1 MSLDSL
7 ITLGYWNAL
16 AKSHLPE
23 LVMVLTAAVVTL
35 LDRYVRKHLSKLTS
49 SRGVVSRF
57 LIFLLVC
64 SVGYAC
70 LTLGTAWVLRSGL
83 TMYGGAYMSVVAA
96 SVLVVVAVE
105 ALRQRQV

>member
-1 MSLDSL
+1 
-7 ITLGYWNAL
+7 
-16 AKSHLPE
+16 
-23 LVMVLTAAVVTL
+23 MVLTAAVVTL

-49 SRGVVSRF
+49 SKGVISRF

-70 LTLGTAWVLRSGL
+70 LTLGTAWLLRSGL
-83 TMYGGAYMSVVAA
+83 TMYGGAYMSLVAA
-96 SVLVVVAVE
+96 GTLVVVSVE

>member
-7 ITLGYWNAL
+7 VTLDYWNGL
-16 AKSHLPE
+16 ARSHLPE

-70 LTLGTAWVLRSGL
+70 LTLGTAWALRSGL
-83 TMYGGAYMSVVAA
+83 TMYKGAYMSLVA
-96 SVLVVVAVE
+96 LGILIIVAIE
-105 ALRQRQV
+105 AVRQRRV